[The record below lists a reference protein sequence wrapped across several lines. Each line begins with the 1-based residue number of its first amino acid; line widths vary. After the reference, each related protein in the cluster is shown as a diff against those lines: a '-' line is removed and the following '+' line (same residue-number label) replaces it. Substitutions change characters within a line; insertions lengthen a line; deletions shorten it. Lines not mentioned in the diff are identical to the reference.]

1 MRLAQKSAKNVC
13 QVICFQCRF
22 LRLGSI
28 PLVYNPYPSLTSKRH
43 NNIIVLVIATFNEDG
58 FLPPGIHWT
67 DWPEFVQRFGLTTH
81 RNKLIQ
87 GLVESSQKLASAG
100 CRAIYIDGSFV
111 TSKEHP
117 GDFDACW
124 DLNNVDVDN
133 LDPIF
138 FDFAN
143 RRAAQ
148 KARFFGEWFPA
159 DLPNGN
165 SGLTFLEF
173 FQLDKPTGKPKGII
187 AIALA
192 KGQKE

>member
-1 MRLAQKSAKNVC
+1 VLAG
-13 QVICFQCRF
+13 
-22 LRLGSI
+22 L
-28 PLVYNPYPSLTSKRH
+28 
-43 NNIIVLVIATFNEDG
+43 NEDG

-67 DWPEFVQRFGLTTH
+67 EWPDFVQRFGLTTH
-81 RNKLIQ
+81 RNKLIH
-87 GLVESSQKLASAG
+87 GLAESSQKLASAG
-100 CRAIYIDGSFV
+100 CQAIYIDGSFV

-124 DLNNVDVDN
+124 DLNNVDVDS

-143 RRAAQ
+143 SWAAQ

-159 DLPNGN
+159 DLPNGS

-173 FQLDKPTGKPKGII
+173 FQVDKLTGKPKGII
-187 AIALA
+187 AIAL
-192 KGQKE
+192 QMDRMSDL

>member
-28 PLVYNPYPSLTSKRH
+28 PRVYNPYPSLTSKRH

-124 DLNNVDVDN
+124 DLNNVDVIIST
-133 LDPIF
+133 LFSLTLPT
-138 FDFAN
+138 AGLP
-143 RRAAQ
+143 RRLGSSENGFPLICLMETAA
-148 KARFFGEWFPA
+148 
-159 DLPNGN
+159 
-165 SGLTFLEF
+165 
-173 FQLDKPTGKPKGII
+173 
-187 AIALA
+187 
-192 KGQKE
+192 